1 LKANNGMTKTIWQN
15 MLAEQG
21 AIFDELGVQHFGDAT
36 SELLSTAK
44 ENTICD
50 LSHLGLI
57 SLIGSDALTFL
68 QGQVTNDVH
77 QLNGKHAHYSAYC
90 SPKGRML
97 ALFLA
102 FSHDEKIY
110 LQFNQSIVAPIM
122 QRLKMYVMRSKVV
135 INDIS
140 DELVRFGIN
149 GPDATAILSTIVVNL
164 PNEAYETVTSEQGL
178 IIKLPSIEG
187 HSRYECLIKP
197 TQAIDVWNTLKASCK
212 RVGKPCWNWLDIQ
225 MGIPDV
231 QEKTQDQ
238 FVPQML
244 NLDVLKGINFKKGCY
259 TGQEIVARTHYLGKV
274 KRRMYM
280 ASIPTNEIP
289 NEGDAVVDAASSE
302 VGQIVKVAPNL
313 TGGFDALVEIRIEAK
328 KIGNITWK
336 TYPVIFGA
344 LPYPLDDAA
353 PLDDA
358 TK

>member
-1 LKANNGMTKTIWQN
+1 MTKTIWQN
-15 MLAEQG
+15 MLTEQG
-21 AIFDELGVQHFGDAT
+21 AIFDELGVQYFENAS

-50 LSHLGLI
+50 LSHLGLVTL
-57 SLIGSDALTFL
+57 SGSDALTFL

-77 QLNGKHAHYSAYC
+77 QLNGKQAHYSAYC

-110 LQFNQSIVAPIM
+110 LQFNQSILASIM
-122 QRLKMYVMRSKVV
+122 KRLKMYVMRSKVV
-135 INDIS
+135 IDDIS

-149 GPDATAILSTIVVNL
+149 GPDATALLRAIVVNI
-164 PNEAYETVTSEQGL
+164 PIENYETVTSEQGL

-197 TQAIDVWNTLKASCK
+197 TQAIDVWNTLKANCK
-212 RVGKPCWNWLDIQ
+212 PVGKPCWDWLDIQ

-280 ASIPTNEIP
+280 ASISSNEAP
-289 NEGDAVVDAASSE
+289 NEGDSVMDSSDNE
-302 VGQIVKVAPNL
+302 VGKIVKAAPNL
-313 TGGFDALVEIRIEAK
+313 TGGFDALIEIRIEAK
-328 KIGNITWK
+328 QASNITWK
-336 TYPVIFGA
+336 TYPLTFGT
-344 LPYPLDDAA
+344 LPYELNDAA
-353 PLDDA
+353 
-358 TK
+358 